1 MKLRKLGGRS
11 VPGDVPRRELRVP
24 GLGQSRHRRAA
35 GPQARTPPSGFP
47 EQPFQRGLAA
57 AARAG
62 SGSTAA
68 APRLPAARG
77 TAILPSPP
85 EERFPLQEQPPGH
98 VTLLGVRRA
107 PDITAGEGAPCVC

>member
-1 MKLRKLGGRS
+1 MNLRKLGGRS
-11 VPGDVPRRELRVP
+11 VPGASHGGSSVSLGSGRAGTDVQRDPRP
-24 GLGQSRHRRAA
+24 GHPRL
-35 GPQARTPPSGFP
+35 GFP

-85 EERFPLQEQPPGH
+85 ER
-98 VTLLGVRRA
+98 VTSPTRA
-107 PDITAGEGAPCVC
+107 ASRSRYTAQREEST